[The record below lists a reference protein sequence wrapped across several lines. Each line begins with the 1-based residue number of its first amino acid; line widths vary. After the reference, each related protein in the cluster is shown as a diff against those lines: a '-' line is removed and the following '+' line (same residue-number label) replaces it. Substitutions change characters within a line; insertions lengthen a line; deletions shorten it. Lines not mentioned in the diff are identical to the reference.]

1 MASDPQATIAIAMLL
16 PLVGAVGVQ
25 LLGRYVSDNA
35 RDAWTVLVGLATFS
49 QVVALVGP
57 VRAGQSPSL
66 ALPEWMPGLGLGFE
80 VEPLGLLFALVASGL
95 WIPTSL
101 YAFGYMRGH
110 DEQNQTRFFT
120 CFALAISAA
129 LGIAFAGDLVTL
141 FLFYEILTFS
151 TFPLVTHAGTE
162 AAVKAGRL
170 YLGILVSTSV
180 LFLLLA
186 ILWTANLAGDV
197 GFHGGQGGAAPAGL
211 LDGRIDGRAAGL
223 LLLLFAYGVGKAAL
237 MPFHRWLPAAMVA
250 PTPVSALLHAVAVVK
265 AGVFSVLKIAI
276 YVFGIDMLA
285 RDGLSDVLMWIAA
298 ITILAASIRALSLD
312 GFKPRLAYSTIS
324 QLSYIVL
331 GAALATG
338 SAAMGAGLH
347 ILMHALGKITL
358 FFVAGAVYVVA
369 HKDKVSQLDGIGRQM
384 PWTFGAFCV
393 ASFSIIGLPPM
404 GGAWS
409 KWFLVTGAV
418 EAGELGMALV
428 FMTSSLLSIGYLMPI
443 VIRAFF
449 RDPPGHAK
457 DHGDGHDAGH
467 DHGEAPLLMLI
478 PICTTALLCFV
489 VFFFTD
495 AVYDLLAPVMG
506 LANEAGR

>member
-1 MASDPQATIAIAMLL
+1 MTPDAQATALVSAILL
-16 PLVGAVGVQ
+16 PLLGAFGVQ
-25 LLGRYVSDNA
+25 ILGRFGNDNA
-35 RDAWTVLVGLATFS
+35 RDAWTILIGLATFS
-49 QVVALVGP
+49 RVASLIEP
-57 VRAGQSPSL
+57 VMAGARPAL
-66 ALPEWMPGLGLGFE
+66 ALPELMPGLGLGFE

-95 WIPTSL
+95 WILTSL
-101 YAFGYMRGH
+101 YGFGYMRGH
-110 DEQNQTRFFT
+110 HEKNQTRFFT

-186 ILWTANLAGDV
+186 ILWTSTLSDDL
-197 GFHGGQGGAAPAGL
+197 GFHGGINGAAPAGL
-211 LDGRIDGRAAGL
+211 LDGKIEGHAAAL
-223 LLLLFAYGVGKAAL
+223 LLMLFAYGVGKAAL

-265 AGVFSVLKIAI
+265 AGVFTLLKIAI

-285 RDGLSDVLMWIAA
+285 KDGLSDILIWVAA
-298 ITILAASIRALSLD
+298 ITIFAASLRALSLD
-312 GFKPRLAYSTIS
+312 NLKARLAYSTIS

-331 GAALATG
+331 GAALAT
-338 SAAMGAGLH
+338 SAAAMGAGMH

-358 FFVAGAVYVVA
+358 FFVAGAIYVVS
-369 HKDKVSQLDGIGRQM
+369 HKTAVSELNGLGRKM
-384 PWTFGAFCV
+384 PFTFGAFCI
-393 ASFSIIGLPPM
+393 ASFSIIGLPPL

-418 EAGELGMALV
+418 DAGELGIAAI
-428 FMTSSLLSIGYLMPI
+428 FMLSSLLSIGYLMPI
-443 VIRAFF
+443 VVRAFF
-449 RDPPGHAK
+449 RPLPEGVD
-457 DHGDGHDAGH
+457 DSRE
-467 DHGEAPLLMLI
+467 EAPLLMLL

-489 VFFFTD
+489 TFVY
-495 AVYDLLAPVMG
+495 AGSVYDLLAPVMG
-506 LANEAGR
+506 LAVGSGS

>member
-1 MASDPQATIAIAMLL
+1 MAIEAQAMPVVWAILL
-16 PLVGAVGVQ
+16 PIVGAMGVQ
-25 LLGRYVSDNA
+25 LLGRYANENL
-35 RDAWTVLVGLATFS
+35 RDGFTVLIGIATFS
-49 QVVALVGP
+49 QVLQLIGP
-57 VRAGQSPSL
+57 VMGGAR
-66 ALPEWMPGLGLGFE
+66 PEFRLTDWMSGLGLGFE

-95 WIPTSL
+95 WILTSL
-101 YAFGYMRGH
+101 YGFGYMRGH
-110 DEQNQTRFFT
+110 DEPNQTRFFT

-162 AAVKAGRL
+162 AAVRAGRV

-186 ILWTANLAGDV
+186 ILWTASISESLRFVPG
-197 GFHGGQGGAAPAGL
+197 GF
-211 LDGRIDGRAAGL
+211 LDGRIEGASAGL

-265 AGVFSVLKIAI
+265 AGVFTVLKIAV
-276 YVFGIDMLA
+276 YVFGIDLLA
-285 RDGLSDVLMWIAA
+285 RDGLSDLLMWIAA

-312 GFKPRLAYSTIS
+312 NFKARLAYSTIS

-331 GAALATG
+331 GAALAT
-338 SAAMGAGLH
+338 SAAAMGAGLH
-347 ILMHALGKITL
+347 ILMHALGKISL

-369 HKDKVSQLDGIGRQM
+369 HKTEVSQLDGLGRRM
-384 PWTFGAFCV
+384 PLTFGAFCI
-393 ASFSIIGLPPM
+393 ASFSIIGLPPL

-418 EAGELGMALV
+418 EAGEPLMGLV
-428 FMTSSLLSIGYLMPI
+428 FMLSSLLSIGYLMPI
-443 VIRAFF
+443 VVRAFF
-449 RDPPGHAK
+449 RPLPEGEAAGVK
-457 DHGDGHDAGH
+457 D
-467 DHGEAPLLMLI
+467 APLLMLV
-478 PICTTALLCFV
+478 PICTTALACFV
-489 VFFFTD
+489 IFFYTD
-495 AVYDLLAPVMG
+495 AVYDLLAPAMG
-506 LANEAGR
+506 LGG